1 MEVNIWIA
9 LGVQTVGLGLGAIKI
24 FTDFK
29 IKLREHDLRLKTL
42 EKKEE
47 GTAGQFKEIMQLL
60 NEIKLELK
68 DKADRI

>member
-47 GTAGQFKEIMQLL
+47 GTAGQFKEIMQVL

>member
-1 MEVNIWIA
+1 METNFWLVIGLQTIA
-9 LGVQTVGLGLGAIKI
+9 FGLGAIRIYTDMKI
-24 FTDFK
+24 N
-29 IKLREHDLRLKTL
+29 LREHDLRLKTL

-47 GTAGQFKEIMQLL
+47 GTADQFKEIMQAL

>member
-1 MEVNIWIA
+1 MEANFWLI
-9 LGVQTVGLGLGAIKI
+9 LGVQTIGFGLGAIKI
-24 FTDFK
+24 YTDMK
-29 IKLREHDLRLKTL
+29 IKLREHDLRLRTL

-47 GTAGQFKEIMQLL
+47 DTAGQFKEIMQVL

>member
-1 MEVNIWIA
+1 MESNFWLVVGIQTIA
-9 LGVQTVGLGLGAIKI
+9 FGLGAIRLY
-24 FTDFK
+24 TDMK

-47 GTAGQFKEIMQLL
+47 NIDGQFKEIMQLL
-60 NEIKLELK
+60 NEIKLQLK

>member
-47 GTAGQFKEIMQLL
+47 GTADQFKEIMQAL

>member
-1 MEVNIWIA
+1 MEANFWLV
-9 LGVQTVGLGLGAIKI
+9 LGIQTIGLGLGAIKI

-47 GTAGQFKEIMQLL
+47 GTAGQFKEIMQVL

>member
-1 MEVNIWIA
+1 METNFWLVIGIQTIA
-9 LGVQTVGLGLGAIKI
+9 FGLGSIRIYTDMKI
-24 FTDFK
+24 N
-29 IKLREHDLRLKTL
+29 LREHDLRLKTL

-47 GTAGQFKEIMQLL
+47 NTDGQFKEIMQLL

>member
-1 MEVNIWIA
+1 MNIWIA
-9 LGVQTVGLGLGAIKI
+9 LGAQTIGLGLGAIKI
-24 FTDFK
+24 YTDMK
-29 IKLREHDLRLKTL
+29 INLREHDLRLKTL

-47 GTAGQFKEIMQLL
+47 GTSAQFKEIMQVL

>member
-1 MEVNIWIA
+1 METNFWLVIGLQTIA
-9 LGVQTVGLGLGAIKI
+9 FGLGAIRIYTDMKI
-24 FTDFK
+24 NM
-29 IKLREHDLRLKTL
+29 REHDLRLKTL

-47 GTAGQFKEIMQLL
+47 GTADQFKEIMQAL

>member
-1 MEVNIWIA
+1 MEMNFWLV
-9 LGVQTVGLGLGAIKI
+9 LGIQTVAFGLGAIRI
-24 FTDFK
+24 YTDFK
-29 IKLREHDLRLKTL
+29 IRLREHDLRLKTL

-47 GTAGQFKEIMQLL
+47 TSDSQFKEIMQLL

>member
-1 MEVNIWIA
+1 METNFWLVI
-9 LGVQTVGLGLGAIKI
+9 GVQTIAFGLGAIRIYTDMKI
-24 FTDFK
+24 N
-29 IKLREHDLRLKTL
+29 LREHDLRLKTL

-47 GTAGQFKEIMQLL
+47 NSDGQFKEIMQLL

>member
-1 MEVNIWIA
+1 MEINFWLV
-9 LGVQTVGLGLGAIKI
+9 LGVQTIAYGLGFIRI
-24 FTDFK
+24 YTDIK
-29 IKLREHDLRLKTL
+29 IKLREYDLRLKTL

-47 GTAGQFKEIMQLL
+47 TSDSQFKEIMQLL